1 MWIIGKTKK
10 QKVMEQKDRYIRF
23 DWAVKRL
30 LRNKANFGVL
40 EGFLTVLLGESIRI
54 VEILESEGNQQRE
67 NEKFN
72 RVDIKARNSKDEIII
87 VEVQNTREIYYLE
100 RILFGVAKAITEH
113 IELGELYSEVKKVY
127 SVSILYFDIGK
138 GNDYLYHGQSSFV
151 GVHTGDFL
159 EVTTKEKDAI
169 VRKLPAEIFPEY
181 FLIRVNEFNK
191 VAVTPLEEWIEYLKT
206 GIIRPDTKAPGL
218 EEARRKLI
226 YYNMDRAEQL
236 AYDEHINAVMIQNDV
251 LSTAAEEGRQ
261 EGRQEGWQKGMQEGR
276 EEGMQE
282 GRKEGREEGREE
294 RNVENA
300 RTMKSLNISSEVIH
314 QVTGLSI
321 KDIEGL

>member
-1 MWIIGKTKK
+1 MDYT
-10 QKVMEQKDRYIRF
+10 DRYIRF

-40 EGFLTVLLGESIRI
+40 EGFLTVLLNEPIRI
-54 VEILESEGNQQRE
+54 VEILESEGNQQHE

-127 SVSILYFDIGK
+127 SISILYFDIGR
-138 GNDYLYHGQSSFV
+138 GNDYLYHGQNTFV

-159 EVTTKEKDAI
+159 EVTTKEKNAI
-169 VRKLPAEIFPEY
+169 IRKLPAEIFPEY

-226 YYNMDRAEQL
+226 YYNMDKKERL

-251 LSTAAEEGRQ
+251 LSTAALEGRQ
-261 EGRQEGWQKGMQEGR
+261 EGLAEGRQEGLAEGRQEGLA
-276 EEGMQE
+276 EGRQE
-282 GRKEGREEGREE
+282 GLEKGRIEEKR
-294 RNVENA
+294 ENA
-300 RTMKSLNISSEVIH
+300 RKMKSLNLPPETIH
-314 QVTGLSI
+314 QITGLP
-321 KDIEGL
+321 IEEIEKLS